1 MAVCFLLLPVFVYA
15 QTENNNDDFVLE
27 QIKTAKKAIRTQN
40 FSRAFSL
47 YESAAAS
54 GNAEAQYQLSNLLI
68 LGTGAPKN
76 QDLAESWLEKSALQN
91 HPAALY
97 HLAILIKGKDPQRA
111 QELIQQAGNLNYAP
125 ALNYIKQRGGDRIV
139 NTNLNEDETT
149 ILWFGAARKDSASE
163 LQQFKD
169 SGQDV
174 NQQDNAERTALF
186 TAIESNSPTAID
198 WLLVNKANPN
208 HKDKFGNTPLYIA
221 ARMNDKT
228 TFNKLIK
235 HGADIQQTLPNDDN
249 LWHYTIRLDQI
260 KLTDILFQKKVD
272 INKENKDGWTPLD
285 LAEYKEQLTL
295 AEQIKQHGGTHGSAW
310 SNQTNAATKVTADK
324 FFKSNGG
331 KQVTLAETAKIVL
344 SGNTELVKIIL
355 ENQPNIVNQPLHD
368 RSTLLLMATYEKN
381 IDMVTTLLKSNAD
394 TNLPGKNGI
403 TALHIAA
410 RLGLVEILDTLLQYQ
425 ASPSQSDNEGN
436 DAIDWAI
443 QLNQENTTIHLIN
456 SLKSKGIPL
465 QGRYLLNAAKNNSP
479 SLVAHIAPN
488 LTSLEKNDLGRTA
501 LWYSAYHSSIEMIN
515 ATRRLNNQKAADSQG
530 KTPFFIAVEK
540 NCFECAKLL
549 FATEDINH
557 TTESGHTALMAAAEN
572 ANPEIVQWLISNNAD
587 LEMRTSAGNS
597 ALILATESHSL
608 PVVKLLVNAKAKIS
622 RRNKLGF
629 SALDIAEE
637 KDPEIYTFLKK
648 QTILGIF

>member
-1 MAVCFLLLPVFVYA
+1 MAACFLLLPVFVCA
-15 QTENNNDDFVLE
+15 QTENNNDSFVLE

-47 YESAAAS
+47 YESAAKS
-54 GNAEAQYQLSNLLI
+54 GNAEAQYQLSNLFM
-68 LGTGAPKN
+68 LGTGTPKN
-76 QDLAESWLEKSALQN
+76 QDIAESWLEKAALQN

-97 HLAILIKGKDPQRA
+97 HLAILIKGKDAQRA
-111 QELIQQAGNLNYAP
+111 QNLIQQAGKLNYSP

-174 NQQDNAERTALF
+174 NQQDSAERTALF

-198 WLLVNKANPN
+198 WLLTNKANPN

-228 TFNKLIK
+228 TFNKLIQ
-235 HGADIQQTLPNDDN
+235 HGADIQQTLPNGEN
-249 LWHYTIRLDQI
+249 LWHYTIRREQI
-260 KLTDILFQKKVD
+260 KLADVLFQKKAD

-285 LAEYKEQLTL
+285 LAEYKEQFTL

-310 SNQTNAATKVTADK
+310 SNQTNAATTVTAEK

-331 KQVTLAETAKIVL
+331 KQVTLAEIAKIVL

-355 ENQPNIVNQPLHD
+355 ENQPSLVNQPLHD
-368 RSTLLLMATYEKN
+368 GSTLLLMATYEKN
-381 IDMVTTLLKSNAD
+381 IDMVTTLLENNAD
-394 TNLPGKNGI
+394 TNLSGKNGI

-410 RLGLVEILDTLLQYQ
+410 RLGLVDMLDTLLQFQ
-425 ASPSQSDNEGN
+425 ANPSQNDSEGN

-456 SLKSKGIPL
+456 NLKNKGIAL
-465 QGRYLLNAAKNNSP
+465 QGRYLLNAAKNNLP
-479 SLVAHIAPN
+479 SLVKNIVPS
-488 LTSLEKNDLGRTA
+488 LKSLEKNELGRTA
-501 LWYSAYHSSIEMIN
+501 LWYGAYHGSIEIIN
-515 ATRRLNNQKAADSQG
+515 ATRHLNNREAADNQG
-530 KTPFFIAVEK
+530 KTPFFVAVEN

-549 FATEDINH
+549 LPMEDINH
-557 TTESGHTALMAAAEN
+557 ATDSGHTALMAAAEN
-572 ANPEIVQWLISNNAD
+572 ANPEIAQWLISNNAD
-587 LEMRTSAGNS
+587 LEMRTNAGNS
-597 ALILATESHSL
+597 ALILAIESHSL
-608 PVVKLLVNAKAKIS
+608 PVVKLLINAKAKIS

-637 KDPEIYTFLKK
+637 KDPEIYAFLKE

>member
-1 MAVCFLLLPVFVYA
+1 MAVCFLLLPILVYA
-15 QTENNNDDFVLE
+15 QTENTNESFVLE

-47 YESAAAS
+47 YDSAATS
-54 GNAEAQYQLSNLLI
+54 GNAEAQYQLSNLLT

-76 QDLAESWLEKSALQN
+76 LDLAKSWLEKAALQN

-97 HLAILIKGKDPQRA
+97 HLALLIKAQDAQRA
-111 QELIQQAGNLNYAP
+111 QNLMQQAGELNYAP
-125 ALNYIKQRGGDRIV
+125 ALNYIKKRGGDRIV

-149 ILWFGAARKDSASE
+149 ILWFGAARRDSVSE
-163 LQQFKD
+163 LQQCKNSGHDINHLD
-169 SGQDV
+169 SAG
-174 NQQDNAERTALF
+174 RTVLF
-186 TAIESNSPTAID
+186 TAIESSSPTAVD
-198 WLLVNKANPN
+198 WLLTNKANPN
-208 HKDKFGNTPLYIA
+208 HKDNFGNTPLYIA

-228 TFNKLIK
+228 TFNKLIQ

-249 LWHYTIRLDQI
+249 LWHYTIRLEQT
-260 KLTDILFQKKVD
+260 KLADILFQKEVNL
-272 INKENKDGWTPLD
+272 NKENKDGWTPLD
-285 LAEYKEQLTL
+285 IAEYKEQFTL
-295 AEQIKQHGGTHGSAW
+295 AEKIKQRGGTHGSAW
-310 SNQTNAATKVTADK
+310 SNQTNVATKVTAEK
-324 FFKSNGG
+324 FFKSKGS

-344 SGNTELVKIIL
+344 SANIELAKTII
-355 ENQPNIVNQPLHD
+355 ESQPNIINQPLLD
-368 RSTLLLMATYEKN
+368 DSTLLIIATYEKN
-381 IDMVTTLLKSNAD
+381 IDMVKMLLNHGAD

-410 RLGLVEILDTLLQYQ
+410 RLGLLEMLDTLLQFE
-425 ASPSQSDNEGN
+425 ANLSQGDKEGN

-443 QLNQENTTIHLIN
+443 QLNQENAAIHLLDD
-456 SLKSKGIPL
+456 LKNKGLAL
-465 QGRYLLNAAKNNSP
+465 QSRYLINAAKNNLT

-488 LTSLEKNDLGRTA
+488 ITSLGTNDLGRTA
-501 LWYSAYHSSIEMIN
+501 LWYGAYHSNTEIIKSIRHLSN
-515 ATRRLNNQKAADSQG
+515 KKAADKQG
-530 KTPFFIAVEK
+530 KAPFFVAVER

-549 FATEDINH
+549 FTAEDINK

-572 ANPEIVQWLISNNAD
+572 ANQEMVQWLISNNAD
-587 LEMRTSAGNS
+587 LEIRTSAGDT
-597 ALILATESHSL
+597 ALIYATESHSL

-637 KDPEIYTFLKK
+637 KDPEIYNFLKK